1 MTYTEDTDF
10 EALAHALIGCTLPK
24 TDWTHE
30 AHFAAALWFIRHP
43 ERDAEREMPST
54 ILAYNEA
61 TGVPNTD
68 REGYHETITLA
79 SLRMAERHLRTHC
92 EAARLGH
99 VLSTLMD
106 GPLGH
111 SGWLLTYWSRPVLFS
126 VAARRRWVGPD
137 LQKLPV

>member
-1 MTYTEDTDF
+1 MTYTDDRDF

-61 TGVPNTD
+61 TGVANTD
-68 REGYHETITLA
+68 TEGYHETITLA
-79 SLRMAERHLRTHC
+79 SIRMAASHFSSFEPGTS
-92 EAARLGH
+92 LGL
-99 VLSTLMD
+99 VLSSLMQTE
-106 GPLGH
+106 LGR
-111 SGWLLTYWSRPVLFS
+111 SSWMFTYWSKPVLFS
-126 VAARRRWVGPD
+126 VSARRRWVDPD